1 MAALRKISGSTEV
14 ETDTDTATAS
24 TVVSDSR
31 PAAISAV
38 SAASRVA
45 QLTASW
51 IASGPRRALLGSRA
65 ALVRRPTW
73 SLRFWAAVNALK
85 AGAWAVP
92 RNVHMVRM
100 VTDHAIPRMA
110 LPHGVEL
117 RTAVEL
123 VPAGAGGTAAV
134 LGEVYTPIVRGEAAE
149 CGAGLAASSSSAAA
163 AVAVGLPRPAVLYAH
178 GGAYCCCSS
187 ATHRRLLSE
196 LAKASGATIFA
207 VDYRRPRVLTQS
219 LAPIPLWPKLNP

>member
-1 MAALRKISGSTEV
+1 M
-14 ETDTDTATAS
+14 ETDTDTVTAS

-134 LGEVYTPIVRGEAAE
+134 LGEVYTPIARGEAAE

-163 AVAVGLPRPAVLYAH
+163 AVAVGPAVLYAH

-207 VDYRRPRVLTQS
+207 VDYRRPRVLNPS
-219 LAPIPLWPKLNP
+219 VAPIPLWPKLNP

>member
-1 MAALRKISGSTEV
+1 MSSDYSLLPLCPPATV
-14 ETDTDTATAS
+14 ETDKDTVAAS

-196 LAKASGATIFA
+196 LAGNSH
-207 VDYRRPRVLTQS
+207 YS
-219 LAPIPLWPKLNP
+219 

>member
-1 MAALRKISGSTEV
+1 MHASHTDAACTDTLHVQMPISNLVECAVNLAEKAV

-123 VPAGAGGTAAV
+123 VPAGAGGGSAAV
-134 LGEVYTPIVRGEAAE
+134 LGEVYTPTVRGEAAE
-149 CGAGLAASSSSAAA
+149 GGAGVAASASSSSAAA
-163 AVAVGLPRPAVLYAH
+163 AAVAVRPAVLYAH

-196 LAKASGATIFA
+196 LAGNSH
-207 VDYRRPRVLTQS
+207 YS
-219 LAPIPLWPKLNP
+219 

>member
-1 MAALRKISGSTEV
+1 MTDYCPDSHPTAIAAQSF
-14 ETDTDTATAS
+14 
-24 TVVSDSR
+24 
-31 PAAISAV
+31 
-38 SAASRVA
+38 A

-51 IASGPRRALLGSRA
+51 IASSPERALLGSRA

-100 VTDHAIPRMA
+100 VTDHAIPSMA
-110 LPHGVEL
+110 LPHGVDI
-117 RTAVEL
+117 RTAVVL
-123 VPAGAGGTAAV
+123 VPAGVGGTAAV
-134 LGEVYTPIVRGEAAE
+134 LGEVYTPMAQGEAAE
-149 CGAGLAASSSSAAA
+149 NGAGSAASSAVAA
-163 AVAVGLPRPAVLYAH
+163 AVVAVGRPRPAVLYAH

-207 VDYRRPRVLTQS
+207 VDYRRNK
-219 LAPIPLWPKLNP
+219 A

>member
-1 MAALRKISGSTEV
+1 MKG
-14 ETDTDTATAS
+14 DNWGHTARRMETAS
-24 TVVSDSR
+24 TVVSDRR
-31 PAAISAV
+31 PAAVSAV

-51 IASGPRRALLGSRA
+51 IVSGPKRALLGSRA
-65 ALVRRPTW
+65 ALVRQPTW

-149 CGAGLAASSSSAAA
+149 CGAGLAASSLSAAA
-163 AVAVGLPRPAVLYAH
+163 AVAVGPAVLYAH

-207 VDYRRPRVLTQS
+207 VDYRRPRVLNPS
-219 LAPIPLWPKLNP
+219 VAPIPLWPKLNP